1 MKLNFEFNAR
11 NVDEIEKIKG
21 MPIANCIGD
30 ITVGNLAIFVEKGL
44 NEKDMNIDKAFDKID
59 EYLKENDL
67 NELMFDVMEALIEAG
82 FLSRRV
88 NVKEMR
94 KQQDEIYKKLMK

>member
-30 ITVGNLAIFVEKGL
+30 ITVGNLVMFVEKGL

-94 KQQDEIYKKLMK
+94 KQQDEIYKKLVK